1 MIHEDICRPAMLD
14 LRADLAATTPRQET
28 RIGSENAVLYP
39 LFMDVSGSRC
49 VVVGGGGVASRKVRG
64 LLESGARVDVVSPE
78 VSPEIEAMN
87 VTVERRPYA
96 PGDLAGASLAF
107 AATDRREVN
116 AAVAREAKENGIPVN
131 VADRPAEGDFALPS
145 VLRRGG
151 LQVAVSTGGASPTLA
166 REIRNAMEPSF
177 AAEWAAIVEGFR
189 AAREG
194 GSDVDL
200 ATEEEVVRCLSRL
213 RG

>member
-1 MIHEDICRPAMLD
+1 MLD
-14 LRADLAATTPRQET
+14 FRADPAATTPRQET

-39 LFMDVSGSRC
+39 LFMDVSGRRC
-49 VVVGGGGVASRKVRG
+49 VVVGGGGVASRKARG
-64 LLESGARVDVVSPE
+64 LLASGACVTVVSPV
-78 VSPEIEAMN
+78 VSPEIESMD

-96 PGDLAGASLAF
+96 PGDLAGAALAF

-116 AAVAREAKENGIPVN
+116 AAVAREARDNGIPVN

-166 REIRNAMEPSF
+166 RRVRDALEPSF
-177 AAEWAAIVEGFR
+177 AAEWAGIVERFR
-189 AAREG
+189 AARDG
-194 GSDVDL
+194 GSDVDPE
-200 ATEEEVVRCLSRL
+200 TEREVVRCLSRL
-213 RG
+213 LG

>member
-1 MIHEDICRPAMLD
+1 MLD
-14 LRADLAATTPRQET
+14 FRADLAATTPSQET

-39 LFMDVSGSRC
+39 IFMDVSGSRC

-64 LLESGARVDVVSPE
+64 LLESGARVVVVSPE
-78 VSPEIEAMN
+78 VSPEIEAMD
-87 VTVERRPYA
+87 VTVEHRSYK
-96 PGDLAGASLAF
+96 PGDLAGAALAF

-131 VADRPAEGDFALPS
+131 VVDRPAEGDFALPS

-166 REIRNAMEPSF
+166 RKIRAAMEPSF
-177 AAEWAAIVEGFR
+177 GAEWAGIVERFR

-194 GSDVDL
+194 GTDVDPQ
-200 ATEEEVVRCLSRL
+200 TEEEVVRCLSRL

>member
-1 MIHEDICRPAMLD
+1 MLD
-14 LRADLAATTPRQET
+14 LRADPAATTPGQET

-49 VVVGGGGVASRKVRG
+49 VVVGGGGVASRKARG
-64 LLESGARVDVVSPE
+64 LLESGARVIVVSPE
-78 VSPEIEAMN
+78 VEPEIEAMD
-87 VTVERRPYA
+87 VTVERRPYR
-96 PGDLAGASLAF
+96 PGDLAGAALAF

-166 REIRNAMEPSF
+166 RKIRNAMEPSF
-177 AAEWAAIVEGFR
+177 AAEWSGIVERYR

-194 GSDVDL
+194 GVYVDPG
-200 ATEEEVVRCLSRL
+200 TEEEVARCLSQL

>member
-1 MIHEDICRPAMLD
+1 MLD

-49 VVVGGGGVASRKVRG
+49 VVVGGGGVASRKARG
-64 LLESGARVDVVSPE
+64 LLKSGARVVVVSPE
-78 VSPEIEAMN
+78 VAPEIEAMD
-87 VTVERRPYA
+87 VTLERRPYA
-96 PGDLAGASLAF
+96 PGDLAGAALAF

-116 AAVAREAKENGIPVN
+116 AAVAREAKKNGIPVN
-131 VADRPAEGDFALPS
+131 VADRPADGDFALPS

-151 LQVAVSTGGASPTLA
+151 LQVAVSTGGASPSLA
-166 REIRNAMEPSF
+166 RKIRDAMELAF
-177 AAEWAAIVEGFR
+177 AAEWSGIVERYR

-194 GSDVDL
+194 GVDVDPG
-200 ATEEEVVRCLSRL
+200 TEEEVARCLSQL

>member
-1 MIHEDICRPAMLD
+1 MLD
-14 LRADLAATTPRQET
+14 LRADRAATKPRQET

-64 LLESGARVDVVSPE
+64 LLESGARVVVVSPE
-78 VSPEIEAMN
+78 VAPEIEGMD
-87 VTVERRPYA
+87 VTVERRPYRS
-96 PGDLAGASLAF
+96 GDLAGAVLAF

-116 AAVAREAKENGIPVN
+116 AAVAREARENGIPVN

-166 REIRNAMEPSF
+166 RKIRVAMEPSF
-177 AAEWAAIVEGFR
+177 AAEWAGIVERFR

-194 GSDVDL
+194 GTDVDPV
-200 ATEEEVVRCLSRL
+200 TEEEVVRCLSRL
-213 RG
+213 WG